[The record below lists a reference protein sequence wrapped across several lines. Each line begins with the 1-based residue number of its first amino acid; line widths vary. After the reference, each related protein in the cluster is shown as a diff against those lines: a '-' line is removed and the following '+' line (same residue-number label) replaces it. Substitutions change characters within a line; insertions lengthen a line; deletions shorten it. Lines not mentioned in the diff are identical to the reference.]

1 MRRSDGPR
9 SGEHRPRPHRN
20 APGRLAGQARPW
32 ARALASGISALALS
46 SLAWGGLTLGRLA
59 LGGLALGGL
68 ASGGCD
74 RSDAASGSSPGAQ
87 GGPVA
92 GAKGPTEGALPE
104 LSRLQPFSLKNQA
117 DEPVTLETYRG
128 KVWAAAFMFTR
139 CPTVCPEITRRM
151 KRVQD
156 GAKERGVQ
164 LHLVSF
170 SVDPEHD
177 TPAVLTKYAEEYG
190 ADLASWAFLTG
201 EYETIARTAEEGFK
215 VGLSGRPD
223 PNAEHMGITHGS
235 HLVLVDREG
244 VIRGYY
250 STSEDAA
257 LERLLADAARL
268 L

>member
-1 MRRSDGPR
+1 MCRPRLRGLVSGVSVLALAALGACNRSDGPGGSSQEVVER
-9 SGEHRPRPHRN
+9 VPGGGAVTERP
-20 APGRLAGQARPW
+20 
-32 ARALASGISALALS
+32 ARAEE
-46 SLAWGGLTLGRLA
+46 T
-59 LGGLALGGL
+59 
-68 ASGGCD
+68 
-74 RSDAASGSSPGAQ
+74 
-87 GGPVA
+87 
-92 GAKGPTEGALPE
+92 LPE
-104 LSRLQPFSLKNQA
+104 LSHLRPFALRNQA
-117 DEPVTLETYRG
+117 EEPVSLESFRG

-156 GAKERGVQ
+156 GAKERGVK
-164 LHLVSF
+164 LELVSF

-177 TPAVLTKYAEEYG
+177 TPEVLTKYAEEYG

-201 EYETIARTAEEGFK
+201 DYETIARTAEEGFK

-250 STSEDAA
+250 RTSEDAQ
-257 LERLLADAARL
+257 LERLLVDAARL